1 MLEVFSV
8 SLIDIKIDEK
18 IATITLNRPKVN
30 ALNEPLV
37 DEIRAAFDDVEN
49 NDDVNAVILTGKGSF
64 FSFGFDVPGFMS
76 YPKDS
81 FERYVLRYSELIKK
95 IFMFPKPV
103 IAALNGHTVA
113 GGCILALACDFRI
126 MVSGKAKISINE
138 ITFGSTLFTSAIEML
153 RYAAG
158 SKSSQDIVYS
168 GKMLSAEEAFSL
180 GLIDK
185 PVNEDDFV
193 PLVAQTGQY
202 FAAKDLV
209 AFNGIKKLLK
219 LETLK
224 KIDGEE
230 KDTVS
235 EFVDIWYS
243 EAMRENLKK
252 IEIRG

>member
-1 MLEVFSV
+1 MPGVFRM
-8 SLIDIKIDEK
+8 SLIDVKSGEK

-30 ALNEPLV
+30 ALNEALI
-37 DEIRAAFDDVEN
+37 DELRAAFDNIEN
-49 NDDVNAVILTGKGSF
+49 DESVNAVILTGKGSF
-64 FSFGFDVPGFMS
+64 FSFGFDVPEFMT

-81 FERYVLRYSELIKK
+81 FERYVLSYSELLKK

-113 GGCILALACDFRI
+113 GGCVLALACDFRI
-126 MVSGKAKISINE
+126 MISGKAKIAMNE
-138 ITFGSTLFTSAIEML
+138 ITFGSTLFTSAVEML

-158 SKSSQDIVYS
+158 SKNSQDIVYS
-168 GKMLSAEEAFSL
+168 GKMLSAEEAYSL
-180 GLIDK
+180 GLVDK
-185 PVNEDDFV
+185 SVEEDEFV
-193 PLVAQTGQY
+193 SIVAKTGQY

-209 AFNGIKKLLK
+209 AFNSIKKLLK
-219 LETLK
+219 LGTLK
-224 KIDGEE
+224 KIEKEE

-243 EAMRENLKK
+243 ESMRENLKK

>member
-1 MLEVFSV
+1 M
-8 SLIDIKIDEK
+8 SLIDVKIDEK

-30 ALNEPLV
+30 ALNEPLI
-37 DEIRAAFDDVEN
+37 DELRAAFDNIEN
-49 NDDVNAVILTGKGSF
+49 DNDINAVILRGKGSF

-81 FERYVLRYSELIKK
+81 FERYVFSYSELIKK

-103 IAALNGHTVA
+103 VAALNGHTVA

-126 MVSGKAKISINE
+126 MVSGKAKIAMNE
-138 ITFGSTLFTSAIEML
+138 ITFGSTLFTSAVEML

-185 PVNEDDFV
+185 SANEDDFISI
-193 PLVAQTGQY
+193 VAKTAQY

-209 AFNGIKKLLK
+209 AFNSIKKLLK
-219 LETLK
+219 LETIK
-224 KIDGEE
+224 KIDEEE
-230 KDTVS
+230 KDTIS

-243 EAMRENLKK
+243 ESMRENLKK

>member
-1 MLEVFSV
+1 M
-8 SLIDIKIDEK
+8 SLIDVKTDEK
-18 IATITLNRPKVN
+18 IATVTLNRPKVN
-30 ALNEPLV
+30 ALNEPLI
-37 DEIRAAFDDVEN
+37 DELRAAFDDIEN
-49 NDDVNAVILTGKGSF
+49 NDDINAVILTGQGSF
-64 FSFGFDVPGFMS
+64 FSFGFDVPEFMS

-81 FERYVLRYSELIKK
+81 FERYVFSYSELIKK

-126 MVSGKAKISINE
+126 MVPGKAKIAMNE
-138 ITFGSTLFTSAIEML
+138 ITFGSTLFTSAVEML
-153 RYAAG
+153 RYAVG

-185 PVNEDDFV
+185 SAGEDDFISI
-193 PLVAQTGQY
+193 VAKTAQY

-209 AFNGIKKLLK
+209 AFNSIKKLLK
-219 LETLK
+219 LETIK
-224 KIDGEE
+224 KIDEEE
-230 KDTVS
+230 KDTIS

-243 EAMRENLKK
+243 ENMRENLKK
-252 IEIRG
+252 VEIRG

>member
-1 MLEVFSV
+1 M
-8 SLIDIKIDEK
+8 SLIDVKTDEK
-18 IATITLNRPKVN
+18 IATVTLNRPKVN
-30 ALNEPLV
+30 ALNEPLI
-37 DEIRAAFDDVEN
+37 DELRAAFDDIEN
-49 NDDVNAVILTGKGSF
+49 NDDINAVILTGKGSF
-64 FSFGFDVPGFMS
+64 FSFGFDVPEFMS

-81 FERYVLRYSELIKK
+81 FERYVFSYSELIKK

-126 MVSGKAKISINE
+126 MVSGKAKIAMNE
-138 ITFGSTLFTSAIEML
+138 ITFGSTLFTSAVEML
-153 RYAAG
+153 RYAVG

-185 PVNEDDFV
+185 SAGEDDFISIV
-193 PLVAQTGQY
+193 GKTAQY

-209 AFNGIKKLLK
+209 AFNSIKKLLK
-219 LETLK
+219 LETIK
-224 KIDGEE
+224 KIDEEE
-230 KDTVS
+230 KDTIS

-243 EAMRENLKK
+243 ENMRENLKK
-252 IEIRG
+252 VEIRG